1 MFCDNSNECIR
12 MEIVSY
18 VNFTVLSFIGTDLF
32 FLVVDDTVFLK
43 LVF

>member
-1 MFCDNSNECIR
+1 MFCNNSNRCIR

-32 FLVVDDTVFLK
+32 LVVDDIVFLK